1 MPVPT
6 RSRYGIAET
15 CPCDCPLINTLSSF
29 LLATLQI
36 IKVESIAA
44 SKTRRA
50 HIKQFHNSKIR
61 FPLVQRY
68 HHKRYR
74 KLFSYRRPETFYQ

>member
-1 MPVPT
+1 MS
-6 RSRYGIAET
+6 SRL
-15 CPCDCPLINTLSSF
+15 CPINTLFFSF
-29 LLATLQI
+29 AFVTLQI